1 LRVLI
6 LTPSLP
12 YPPIWGFGI
21 RVYEFVRLLAR
32 RHDVSLVT
40 YAEPG
45 DEEKINAVAA
55 ICSNVHTVLRT
66 PETER
71 RKRLSQLSSVFLR
84 DSYQRRRL
92 RSPAMQTM
100 LDELMKREHFDVVQI
115 ESSQLAGFTFD
126 PRAVT
131 VLDEH
136 NIEYELL
143 YRMYSTE
150 VSPLRRMYNWLEYLK
165 FKREE
170 VSSWQSVCGVVST
183 SAREELIMRQAAP
196 GTPLLVGPNAVNV
209 EYFCPSDEPIS
220 ANALVMTGLMHYRPN
235 IDGAVYFV
243 REILPHIHASRPNVV
258 FYIVGAGA
266 TTELKRLV
274 GENVVVT
281 DTVADVRPYV
291 YKSAVFVVPLR
302 MGGGTRLK
310 VLEGMSMK
318 KAVVSTSVGCE
329 GIDVSNGEH
338 LLVVDEPRAFA
349 DAVLQLLADRER
361 RLALGRAGRALV
373 ERHYRWDTV
382 VERLE
387 GFYDRLLDLRRSSA
401 T

>member
-21 RVYEFVRLLAR
+21 RVFEFVRLLAR
-32 RHDVSLVT
+32 RHEVSLVT

-45 DEEKINAVAA
+45 EEEKIKAVAA
-55 ICSNVHTVLRT
+55 VCSSVHTVPRN

-71 RKRLSQLSSVFLR
+71 SKRLAQLSSVFSS
-84 DSYQRRRL
+84 DSYQRRSL
-92 RSPAMQTM
+92 SSSAMQQK
-100 LDELMKREHFDVVQI
+100 LDELMKRERFDVVQI

-150 VSPLRRMYNWLEYLK
+150 GSPLRRMYNWLEYQK

-170 VSSWQSVCGVVST
+170 VTSWQSVSGVVST
-183 SAREELIMRQAAP
+183 SAREEVIMRQAAP
-196 GTPLLVGPNAVNV
+196 KTPVMVAPNAVNV
-209 EYFCPSDEPIS
+209 EYFCPSDEPIDS
-220 ANALVMTGLMHYRPN
+220 DALVMTGLMHYRPN

-243 REILPHIHASRPNVV
+243 REILPHILASRPKAV

-266 TTELKRLV
+266 TNELKRLASD
-274 GENVVVT
+274 NVVVT

-310 VLEGMSMK
+310 VLEGMSMA

-329 GIDVSNGEH
+329 GIDVTHDEQ
-338 LLVVDEPRAFA
+338 LLIVDEARGFA
-349 DAVLQLLADRER
+349 DAVLQLQADRAR
-361 RLALGRAGRALV
+361 RLEMGRAGRQLV
-373 ERHYRWDTV
+373 ERQYRWDSV
-382 VERLE
+382 VDRLE
-387 GFYDRLLDLRRSSA
+387 GFHARLVADRSA
-401 T
+401 SAR

>member
-21 RVYEFVRLLAR
+21 RVFEFVRLLAQ
-32 RHDVSLVT
+32 RHDVSLLT

-45 DEEKINAVAA
+45 EEEKRAAVGRV
-55 ICSNVHTVLRT
+55 CSAVHTVSRE

-71 RKRLSQLSSVFLR
+71 NKRLSQLLSIFSG
-84 DSYQRRRL
+84 DSYQRRSL
-92 RSPAMQTM
+92 FSPTMQRK
-100 LDELMKREHFDVVQI
+100 LDELMNREHFDVVQI

-126 PRAVT
+126 PRAVS

-150 VSPLRRMYNWLEYLK
+150 GSPLRRWYNWLEFQK

-170 VSSWQSVCGVVST
+170 VRSWQSVSGVVST
-183 SAREELIMRQAAP
+183 SAREERIMRAAAP
-196 GTPLLVGPNAVNV
+196 DTPVMVAPNAVNV
-209 EYFCPSDEPIS
+209 DYFCPSDEPNG
-220 ANALVMTGLMHYRPN
+220 ADALVMTGLMHYRPN

-243 REILPHIHASRPNVV
+243 REILPYIHASRPNVV

-266 TTELKRLV
+266 TTELKRLAS
-274 GENVVVT
+274 ESVVVT

-318 KAVVSTSVGCE
+318 KGVVSTSVGCE
-329 GIDVSNGEH
+329 GIDVSHGEH
-338 LLVVDEPRAFA
+338 LLIVDEPRAFA

-373 ERHYRWDTV
+373 ERNYRWESV

-387 GFYDRLLDLRRSSA
+387 SFYNRLLARRTSSA
-401 T
+401 P

>member
-1 LRVLI
+1 MRVLI

-21 RVYEFVRLLAR
+21 RVFEFIRLLAR
-32 RHDVSLVT
+32 RHQVSVVT

-45 DEEKINAVAA
+45 EEEKIAAVAA
-55 ICSNVHTVLRT
+55 VCHAVHTVPRV

-71 RKRLSQLSSVFLR
+71 SKRLAQLSSVFSR
-84 DSYQRRRL
+84 DSYQRRSL
-92 RSPAMQTM
+92 FSPLMQQK
-100 LDELMKREHFDVVQI
+100 LDELMKRERFDVVQI
-115 ESSQLAGFTFD
+115 ESSQLAGYTFD

-150 VSPLRRMYNWLEYLK
+150 GSPLRRMYNWLEFQK

-170 VSSWQSVCGVVST
+170 VSSWQSVTGVVST
-183 SAREELIMRQAAP
+183 SAREERIMREAAP
-196 GTPLLVGPNAVNV
+196 DTPMMVAPNAVNV
-209 EYFCPSDEPIS
+209 DYFCPSEEPIG
-220 ANALVMTGLMHYRPN
+220 ADALVMTGLMHYRPN

-243 REILPHIHASRPNVV
+243 REILPHILASRPNAV

-266 TTELKRLV
+266 TNELKRLASD
-274 GENVVVT
+274 NVVVT

-310 VLEGMSMK
+310 VLEGMSMS

-329 GIDVSNGEH
+329 GIDVSHDEH
-338 LLVVDEPRAFA
+338 LLIVDESRAFA
-349 DAVLQLLADRER
+349 DAVLQLMADRSR
-361 RLALGRAGRALV
+361 RLELGRAGRELV
-373 ERHYRWDTV
+373 ERQYRWDSV
-382 VERLE
+382 VDRLE
-387 GFYDRLLDLRRSSA
+387 GFHARLAAEHSA
-401 T
+401 GAR

>member
-1 LRVLI
+1 MRVLI
-6 LTPSLP
+6 FTPSLP

-21 RVYEFVRLLAR
+21 RVYEFVRLLSR
-32 RHDVSLVT
+32 RHQVSVVT

-45 DEEKINAVAA
+45 EEEKVAAVAA
-55 ICSNVHTVLRT
+55 VCNAVHTVLRV

-71 RKRLSQLSSVFLR
+71 SKRLAQLSSTWSR
-84 DSYQRRRL
+84 DSYQRRSL
-92 RSPAMQTM
+92 FSPGMQRK
-100 LDELMKREHFDVVQI
+100 LDEVTNRERFDVVQI
-115 ESSQLAGFTFD
+115 ESSQLAGFSFD
-126 PRAVT
+126 PRVVS

-143 YRMYSTE
+143 YRMYTTE
-150 VSPLRRMYNWLEYLK
+150 GSPLRRMYNWLEFQK

-170 VSSWQSVCGVVST
+170 VSSWQSVSGVVST
-183 SAREELIMRQAAP
+183 SAREERIMREAARE
-196 GTPLLVGPNAVNV
+196 TPMMVAPNAVNV
-209 EYFCPSDEPIS
+209 DYFIPSDEPID
-220 ANALVMTGLMHYRPN
+220 AEALVMTGLMHYRPN
-235 IDGAVYFV
+235 IDGAMYFV
-243 REILPHIHASRPNVV
+243 REILPHILASRPNVV

-266 TTELKRLV
+266 TTELKRLAS
-274 GENVVVT
+274 ENVVVT

-329 GIDVSNGEH
+329 GIDVSNGDH
-338 LLVVDEPRAFA
+338 LLIVDEPRAFA
-349 DAVLQLLADRER
+349 NAVLELFADRKR
-361 RLALGRAGRALV
+361 RLALGHAGRALV
-373 ERHYRWDTV
+373 ERQYRWETV

-387 GFYDRLLDLRRSSA
+387 GFYDRLLALRRSSA
-401 T
+401 P

>member
-1 LRVLI
+1 LRILI

-32 RHDVSLVT
+32 RHQVSVVT

-45 DEEKINAVAA
+45 EEEKIAAVNAVCHA
-55 ICSNVHTVLRT
+55 VHTVPRV

-71 RKRLSQLSSVFLR
+71 SKRLAQLSSTFSR

-92 RSPAMQTM
+92 FSPLMQQKLNEVM
-100 LDELMKREHFDVVQI
+100 GREPFDVVQI
-115 ESSQLAGFTFD
+115 ESSQLAGYSLN
-126 PRAVT
+126 PLAVS

-150 VSPLRRMYNWLEYLK
+150 GSPLRRMYNWLEFQK

-170 VSSWQSVCGVVST
+170 VSSWQSVSGVVST
-183 SAREELIMRQAAP
+183 SAREERIMRGAAP
-196 GTPLLVGPNAVNV
+196 GTPMMVAPNAVNV
-209 EYFCPSDEPIS
+209 DYFCPSEEPID
-220 ANALVMTGLMHYRPN
+220 ADALVMTGLMHYRPN
-235 IDGAVYFV
+235 VDGAVYFV
-243 REILPHIHASRPNVV
+243 SEVLPRILASRPNTV

-266 TTELKRLV
+266 TSELKRLTSA
-274 GENVVVT
+274 NVVVT

-310 VLEGMSMK
+310 VLEGMSMS

-329 GIDVSNGEH
+329 GIDVSHNEH

-349 DAVLQLLADRER
+349 DAVLQLMSDRPR
-361 RLALGRAGRALV
+361 RLELGRAGRELV
-373 ERHYRWDTV
+373 ERQYRWDSV
-382 VERLE
+382 VDRLE
-387 GFYDRLLDLRRSSA
+387 GFHARLVAEHSGGAR
-401 T
+401 